1 MSGLTPRMTSTPRG
15 HLGALR
21 RHEHG
26 STPRRTPVGTP
37 RTTGTHEDLSSVTG
51 KHAAFE
57 ERRGSEGARSGT
69 RPEVRRPS
77 QAESSDGSPQERKT
91 PGMMMSSRDLNKRLR
106 MERSNTMELADRR
119 ASTIRKEREL
129 REAKLPTAWKWE
141 SAPMVL
147 HLCGASAYT
156 VDAKTLRW
164 LLQEPAPP
172 TAAQRLCFCQH
183 AASRQAAW
191 REPASAGLDAAARVP
206 EKLRGVM
213 AVGDGA
219 SVSLH
224 TCAVAPF
231 SAQCSAQFSAQCC
244 AQFCVAI
251 LSDAPHPLLSQ
262 VRLRGVG

>member
-1 MSGLTPRMTSTPRG
+1 M
-15 HLGALR
+15 
-21 RHEHG
+21 
-26 STPRRTPVGTP
+26 
-37 RTTGTHEDLSSVTG
+37 TG
-51 KHAAFE
+51 KHAAFDQ
-57 ERRGSEGARSGT
+57 RRGSEGARSGT

-119 ASTIRKEREL
+119 ASAIRKEREL
-129 REAKLPTAWKWE
+129 KEAKLPTAWKWE

-224 TCAVAPF
+224 TCAVAQ
-231 SAQCSAQFSAQCC
+231 SSAQCC
-244 AQFCVAI
+244 AQFSAQFSAQFCVTL
-251 LSDAPHPLLSQ
+251 LSDAPHPSSVLLGMTSPSGTTCCS
-262 VRLRGVG
+262 RCAPAAATPSACARGRCPTRKRCSRISAPPTAAAASTAPT

>member
-1 MSGLTPRMTSTPRG
+1 M
-15 HLGALR
+15 
-21 RHEHG
+21 
-26 STPRRTPVGTP
+26 
-37 RTTGTHEDLSSVTG
+37 TG

-119 ASTIRKEREL
+119 ASAIRKEREL
-129 REAKLPTAWKWE
+129 KEAKLPTAWKWE

-164 LLQEPAPP
+164 LLQEPEPP

-224 TCAVAPF
+224 TCAVA
-231 SAQCSAQFSAQCC
+231 QFSAQLR
-244 AQFCVAI
+244 AQFCVA
-251 LSDAPHPLLSQ
+251 LLSYAPRPSS
-262 VRLRGVG
+262 VLLGTTSRSGTTCCSRCAPAAATPSACARGRCPTRKRCSRTSAPPTAAAASTAPT

>member
-37 RTTGTHEDLSSVTG
+37 RNTGTHEDLTATG
-51 KHAAFE
+51 TLE
-57 ERRGSEGARSGT
+57 QRRGSEGARSGT

-119 ASTIRKEREL
+119 ASAIRKEREL
-129 REAKLPTAWKWE
+129 KEAKLPTAWKWE

-224 TCAVAPF
+224 TCAVAQS
-231 SAQCSAQFSAQCC
+231 SAQLSAQFSAHSPRNS
-244 AQFCVAI
+244 ALLFSLTRRAYP
-251 LSDAPHPLLSQ
+251 LSF
-262 VRLRGVG
+262 